1 MKTLNQSRS
10 NQVRNPES
18 GLRGCCRFRSVW
30 TQSALPMPKAWE
42 MLDAERVINQMRNV
56 SIRGPR
62 NELIVIRAPR
72 SESECLNAPSAA
84 RSGLGMIR
92 PGARRSGTRR
102 SSFAFTLIELLVVIS
117 IIALM
122 AALLFPVGAAVK
134 RHEYLSVA
142 RGELEQTAAALED
155 YKSQYGVYPPSNPT
169 SMLLNPLYYE
179 LSGVSNYVSLIN
191 GNSYETLDYASSVS
205 VSAYTSANFFDVGG
219 AVNCVKPGGDVE
231 SVKARRFLSNL
242 KPNRIGD
249 FVGAGGV
256 AVSNLVTSVGGPD
269 QNYLTQLQGMG
280 FGGNPFRYFYP
291 GTNNPSSYDLYVQ
304 LSISGK
310 KYLIS
315 NWSKEN
321 KINSPL
327 P

>member
-18 GLRGCCRFRSVW
+18 GVRSVW
-30 TQSALPMPKAWE
+30 TQSAFPITEAWE
-42 MLDAERVINQMRNV
+42 MLDTERVINQMRNV
-56 SIRGPR
+56 SIGGPR

-72 SESECLNAPSAA
+72 SESECLNALSAA

-92 PGARRSGTRR
+92 PGARRSGMLRF
-102 SSFAFTLIELLVVIS
+102 SFAFTLIELLVVIS
-117 IIALM
+117 IISLM

-134 RHEYLSVA
+134 RHIYLNVA
-142 RGELEQTAAALED
+142 RAELEQTVAALED

-179 LSGVSNYVSLIN
+179 LSGVSNVVN
-191 GNSYETLDYASSVS
+191 ATGNNYQTLDNASTVP

>member
-10 NQVRNPES
+10 NEVRNPES
-18 GLRGCCRFRSVW
+18 GLCGCCRLRSVW
-30 TQSALPMPKAWE
+30 TQSAFPIPEAWE

-56 SIRGPR
+56 SIGGPR

-72 SESECLNAPSAA
+72 SESECLNALSAA

-102 SSFAFTLIELLVVIS
+102 SLFAFTLIELLVVIS

-134 RHEYLSVA
+134 RHIYLNVA
-142 RGELEQTAAALED
+142 RAELEQTSAALEA
-155 YKSQYGVYPPSNPT
+155 YKSQYGVYPPSNLT
-169 SMLLNPLYYE
+169 NMLINPLYYE
-179 LSGVSNYVSLIN
+179 LSGVSNYVSTTT
-191 GNSYETLDYASSVS
+191 GNSYETLDNASSVS
-205 VSAYTSANFFDVGG
+205 VTAYTSGFGVGG

-231 SVKARRFLSNL
+231 SVKARRFLPAL
-242 KPNRIGD
+242 KPNRINTLYGLN
-249 FVGAGGV
+249 GP
-256 AVSNLVTSVGGPD
+256 NILVTSVGGPD

-280 FGGNPFRYFYP
+280 FGGNPFRYIYP

-321 KINSPL
+321 VINSPL

>member
-18 GLRGCCRFRSVW
+18 GVRSVW
-30 TQSALPMPKAWE
+30 TQSAFPITEAWE
-42 MLDAERVINQMRNV
+42 MLDTERVINQMRNV
-56 SIRGPR
+56 SIGGPR

-72 SESECLNAPSAA
+72 SESECLNALSAA

-92 PGARRSGTRR
+92 PGARRSGMLRF
-102 SSFAFTLIELLVVIS
+102 SFAFTLIELLVVIS
-117 IIALM
+117 IISLM

-134 RHEYLSVA
+134 RHIYLNVA
-142 RGELEQTAAALED
+142 RAELEQTVAALED

-179 LSGVSNYVSLIN
+179 LSGVSNVVN
-191 GNSYETLDYASSVS
+191 ATGNNYQTLDNASTVP

-280 FGGNPFRYFYP
+280 FGGNPFRYIYP

>member
-1 MKTLNQSRS
+1 
-10 NQVRNPES
+10 
-18 GLRGCCRFRSVW
+18 
-30 TQSALPMPKAWE
+30 
-42 MLDAERVINQMRNV
+42 
-56 SIRGPR
+56 
-62 NELIVIRAPR
+62 
-72 SESECLNAPSAA
+72 
-84 RSGLGMIR
+84 MIR
-92 PGARRSGTRR
+92 PGARRSGMLRF
-102 SSFAFTLIELLVVIS
+102 SFAFTLIELLVVIS
-117 IIALM
+117 IISLM

-134 RHEYLSVA
+134 RHIYLNVA
-142 RGELEQTAAALED
+142 RAELEQTAAALED

-169 SMLLNPLYYE
+169 SMLQNPLYYE
-179 LSGVSNYVSLIN
+179 LSGVSNVVN
-191 GNSYETLDYASSVS
+191 ATGNNYQTLDNASTVP